1 MRFSARPALP
11 LLALV
16 GACHGPPPS
25 DVTEGA
31 PPPAPAAESRLSA
44 PVQLDFAPVLERV
57 ERSVPRTFGSLAAVH
72 GAGLDPRRHY
82 AFEAERGPFTAFADG
97 GLLHLRATVSYAAR
111 AYYKPFIGP
120 TLSAGCD
127 KGPERP
133 RLVLELA
140 TPLAVTADWH
150 LRSRV
155 RLERVE
161 PASAEAR
168 DRCDV
173 SVLKYDVTP
182 KVIAAARKAL
192 AKHLPDIDRKIA
204 GVELRD
210 RVNGWWGAL
219 ARPIR
224 LGDAVWLLLDPE
236 RVAIGEITGSGHVL
250 TIPVSVA
257 ARPRIVTSPVPP
269 SVDVPALPALA
280 RAGAADGFHVLVDGV
295 IDYDAASRV
304 IDRALSLRTLSTS
317 GRTIIVDS
325 VVVEPDAGGR
335 VALTVTFSGDAHG
348 SLRFVG
354 RPVLDRRLRAVTV
367 PDLDYD
373 LSTDDRLL
381 GAFAWLRSD
390 ALRSLF
396 REKAYLP
403 VDPALERGRALLLG
417 GLNRRIGSSVVL
429 QATVGSLDLRA
440 LYATRGGLVV
450 RAEATGAA
458 TVAVEPPA
466 PGAAGAQLAAGPAPA
481 IREAAGAAG
490 AKEAGLVSERLR

>member
-1 MRFSARPALP
+1 MRSSPRPALA

-16 GACHGPPPS
+16 AACHGPPPP

-31 PPPAPAAESRLSA
+31 PPAAPAGESRLSA
-44 PVQLDFAPVLERV
+44 PVALDFTSVLERV
-57 ERSVPRTFGSLAAVH
+57 ERIVPRTFGSLDSVRM
-72 GAGLDPRRHY
+72 AGMDPRKHFAY
-82 AFEAERGPFTAFADG
+82 EAERGPFTAFADG
-97 GLLHLRATVSYAAR
+97 GRLHLRTTVSYAAR
-111 AYYKPFIGP
+111 AYYKPFLGP

-127 KGPERP
+127 KGADRP
-133 RLVLELA
+133 RLVLELS
-140 TPLAVTADWH
+140 TPLGVTADWH

-155 RLERVE
+155 RLERVA

-173 SVLKYDVTP
+173 SVVKYDVTP
-182 KVIAAARKAL
+182 TVIAAARKAL
-192 AKHLPDIDRKIA
+192 TKHLPDIDRKIA
-204 GVELRD
+204 GLELRE
-210 RVNGWWGAL
+210 RVAGWWGAL

-224 LGDAVWLLLDPE
+224 LGNGVWLLLTPQ
-236 RVAIGEITGSGHVL
+236 RVAIGEIGGSGHVL

-280 RAGAADGFHVLVDGV
+280 RADGASAADGFHVFMDGV
-295 IDYDAASRV
+295 IDYGAASLAV
-304 IDRALSLRTLSTS
+304 NRALALRTLSTS
-317 GRTIIVDS
+317 GRTVIVDS
-325 VVVEPDAGGR
+325 VAVEPAADGR
-335 VALTVTFSGDAHG
+335 LALAVAFSGDAHG
-348 SLRFVG
+348 VLRFVG
-354 RPVLDRRLRAVTV
+354 RPVLDRRVRAITV

-396 REKAYLP
+396 REKAVLP
-403 VDPALERGRALLLG
+403 VDGALERGRALLLG
-417 GLNRRIGSSVVL
+417 GLNRRIGSAVVL
-429 QATVGSLDLRA
+429 QATVGSLGLRA

-450 RAEATGAA
+450 RAEATGDA

-466 PGAAGAQLAAGPAPA
+466 PREPAERVASTPGSPAPPG
-481 IREAAGAAG
+481 GAHG
-490 AKEAGLVSERLR
+490 ARLVGARLR